1 MKKII
6 SIALFTSLFLI
17 ASCSTG
23 GYLRPAIS
31 QQLYKQQVPGDAVVI
46 FNLAKMILPAVGYGV
61 LSSDAQSKY
70 ISTKPVQMT
79 IDSGDC
85 DCGTVMG
92 LPVIKSKP
100 VKADVTF
107 NIGVAS
113 NELTISADIVPDLSD
128 GGLGILLAGANVAC
142 VSKGKL
148 EETLAKSMVN
158 SMKDKLKIKLPFGL

>member
-1 MKKII
+1 MKKITVI
-6 SIALFTSLFLI
+6 SLLAAAFLF
-17 ASCSTG
+17 ASCSTA

-46 FNLAKMILPAVGYGV
+46 FNLAKVVLPAAGYSV
-61 LSSDAQSKY
+61 LSSDSKSKY
-70 ISTKPVQMT
+70 ISTKPMQIT
-79 IDSGDC
+79 IDSSDC
-85 DCGTVMG
+85 DCGTAMG
-92 LPVIKSKP
+92 LPIIRSKP

-113 NELTISADIVPDLSD
+113 NELTISADITPDLSD
-128 GGLGILLAGANVAC
+128 GGLGVLLAGANVMC

-158 SMKDKLKIKLPFGL
+158 SMKDKLKIKLPFGF